1 MCGRERCERRT
12 LISLEN
18 CRRMPPA
25 FFPVDPDPRRS
36 RSSTRTSRTPFF
48 VRWYAIEA
56 PMIPPPTMTTSAVR
70 RTMRWYSVDQG
81 QVDLRCRR
89 GELNPQ
95 ALAGGSPWS
104 CCVYRFT
111 TSAGRN
117 NSIKSPARRGPHVPV
132 LDVPKTLAGIGERR
146 DPQTL
151 HLAAL
156 RVEVVAEVQV
166 HHRHLVR
173 DRLKYRRVQLTARRL
188 IERAPRGL
196 EVPIDRQR

>member
-1 MCGRERCERRT
+1 MCGSDRCESLT

-18 CRRMPPA
+18 WRRMPPA
-25 FFPVDPDPRRS
+25 FLPVDPDPSRS
-36 RSSTRTSRTPFF
+36 RSRTRMSRTPFF
-48 VRWYAIEA
+48 VRWYAMEA

-70 RTMRWYSVDQG
+70 RIVAMVRIRRDEG
-81 QVDLRCRR
+81 LRCRR
-89 GELNPQ
+89 GESNPQ

-111 TSAGRN
+111 TSAVRN

-173 DRLKYRRVQLTARRL
+173 DRLKYRRV
-188 IERAPRGL
+188 
-196 EVPIDRQR
+196 